1 MIENNMSKADKPD
14 TKLFTG
20 NLNEVDNLEMIVAEC

>member
-1 MIENNMSKADKPD
+1 MIENNMSKADELG

-20 NLNEVDNLEMIVAEC
+20 NLNKVDNLGMIVAEY